1 MRNLTMLPFSYAT
14 RNLLRD
20 PARMLQIIG
29 GAALVVFLIFAAGAF
44 NDGMNRVLSAT
55 GSSRN
60 VILLGAGSEESVE
73 RSEISVQA
81 ETLAAAGI
89 RSIEER
95 AGEPAV
101 SGEVHYMGEIQLA
114 DGSEPQALLRG
125 ITPAAFEVHR
135 EVRIIAGSFPGP
147 GEVLVGR
154 LAYLTL
160 DTPSESLQVGN
171 QIGFEEQFFTIS
183 GIFDAPGTVMESEIW
198 FGRTDLMTL
207 SQRENLSCIVA
218 RMNTS
223 EDFAYADLFARQRL
237 DLELVAMRESD
248 YYGKLAQFYAPIRGM
263 TWLTAILI
271 AAGAAFG
278 GMNMLYAA
286 FATRIREIATL
297 QAVGYSRISIFV
309 SLLQE
314 SLLATLI
321 GTLLAAFLSVA
332 LLEGVAVN
340 FSIGTFSLSLTPK
353 VITMGLATGLALGTI
368 GAIPP
373 AFRCLKASLPVALR
387 SG

>member
-1 MRNLTMLPFSYAT
+1 
-14 RNLLRD
+14 
-20 PARMLQIIG
+20 MLQKIG

-44 NDGMNRVLSAT
+44 NDGMKRVLSAT

-89 RSIEER
+89 RGIEER
-95 AGEPAV
+95 AGVPAV
-101 SGEVHYMGEIQLA
+101 SGEIHYMGEVQLA

-147 GEVLVGR
+147 GEALVGR

-171 QIGFEEQFFTIS
+171 QIGFEEQSFTIS

-198 FGRTDLMTL
+198 LGRTDLMTL
-207 SQRENLSCIVA
+207 TQRENLSCIVA

-223 EDFAYADLFARQRL
+223 EGFTYADLFARQRL

-263 TWLTAILI
+263 TWLTALLI

-297 QAVGYSRISIFV
+297 QAVGYSRMSIFV

-321 GTLLAAFLSVA
+321 GTLLAAFLAVA
-332 LLEGVAVN
+332 LLEGIAVN

-353 VITMGLATGLALGTI
+353 VITMGLVAGLALGTI

-373 AFRCLKASLPVALR
+373 ALRCLKASLPVALR

>member
-1 MRNLTMLPFSYAT
+1 MLPFSYAT

-29 GAALVVFLIFAAGAF
+29 GAALVVFFIFAAGAF
-44 NDGMNRVLSAT
+44 NDGMKRVLSAT

-89 RSIEER
+89 RGIEER
-95 AGEPAV
+95 AGAPAV

-160 DTPSESLQVGN
+160 DTPSESLQVGT

-218 RMNTS
+218 RMNTI
-223 EDFAYADLFARQRL
+223 EDFTYADLFARQRL

-263 TWLTAILI
+263 TWLTALLI

-278 GMNMLYAA
+278 GMNMQYAA

-321 GTLLAAFLSVA
+321 GTLLAAFLAVA
-332 LLEGVAVN
+332 LLEGIAVN

-353 VITMGLATGLALGTI
+353 VIMMGLVTGMALGTI

-373 AFRCLKASLPVALR
+373 ALRCLRASLPVALR

>member
-1 MRNLTMLPFSYAT
+1 MLPFSYAT

-20 PARMLQIIG
+20 PSRLAQKIG
-29 GAALVVFLIFAAGAF
+29 GAAMVVFLIFAAGAF
-44 NDGMNRVLSAT
+44 NNGMERVLKAT
-55 GSSRN
+55 GSPQN

-73 RSEISVQA
+73 RSEISVQC

-89 RSIEER
+89 RGIAGR
-95 AGEPAV
+95 AGTLAV
-101 SGEVHYMGEIQLA
+101 SGEVHYMGEVLLA

-125 ITPAAFEVHR
+125 VTPAVFEAHQ
-135 EVRIIAGSFPGP
+135 EVRIIDGGFPGT
-147 GEVLVGR
+147 GEVIVGR

-160 DTPSESLQVGN
+160 DTASEYLARGES
-171 QIGFEEQFFTIS
+171 ITFEGQSFKVA

-198 FGRTDLMTL
+198 FNRSDLMTL
-207 SQRENLSCIVA
+207 TQRENLSCIVI
-218 RMNTS
+218 RMETL
-223 EDFAYADLFARQRL
+223 DAFANAELFARQRL

-271 AAGAAFG
+271 AVGAAFG

-286 FATRIREIATL
+286 FASRIREVATL
-297 QAVGYSRISIFV
+297 QAVGYSRVSIFV

-314 SLLATLI
+314 SLLATLL
-321 GTLLAAFLSVA
+321 GTLLAAFLAVG

-340 FSIGTFSLSLTPK
+340 FSIGTFTLALTPD
-353 VITMGLATGLALGTI
+353 VIVMGLVAGLALGSL

-373 AFRCLKASLPVALR
+373 ALRCLKVSLPVALR
-387 SG
+387 SN

>member
-1 MRNLTMLPFSYAT
+1 
-14 RNLLRD
+14 
-20 PARMLQIIG
+20 MLQKIG

-44 NDGMNRVLSAT
+44 NDGMKRVLTAT

-89 RSIEER
+89 RGIEER
-95 AGEPAV
+95 AGAPAV
-101 SGEVHYMGEIQLA
+101 SGEVHYMGEVQLA

-198 FGRTDLMTL
+198 FGRTDLMTFT
-207 SQRENLSCIVA
+207 QRENLSCIVA

-223 EDFAYADLFARQRL
+223 EDFTYADLFARQRL

-263 TWLTAILI
+263 TWLTALLI

-278 GMNMLYAA
+278 GMNMQYAA

-321 GTLLAAFLSVA
+321 GTLLAAFLAVA
-332 LLEGVAVN
+332 LLEGIAVN

-353 VITMGLATGLALGTI
+353 VIMMGLVTGMALGTI

-373 AFRCLKASLPVALR
+373 ALRCLRASLPVALR

>member
-1 MRNLTMLPFSYAT
+1 MLPFSYAT

-20 PARMLQIIG
+20 PSRLIQKIG
-29 GAALVVFLIFAAGAF
+29 GAALVVFLIFAAGSF
-44 NDGMNRVLSAT
+44 NNGMERVLQAT
-55 GSSRN
+55 GSPLN

-73 RSEISVQA
+73 RSEIAVQS

-89 RSIEER
+89 RGIAGR
-95 AGEPAV
+95 AGRPAV
-101 SGEVHYMGEIQLA
+101 SGEVHYMGEVALA
-114 DGSEPQALLRG
+114 DGGEPQALLRG
-125 ITPAAFEVHR
+125 VTPAAFEVHQ
-135 EVRIIAGSFPGP
+135 EVRVIEGNFPGP

-154 LAYLTL
+154 LAHLTL
-160 DTPSESLQVGN
+160 DTTSESLAVGER
-171 QIGFEEQFFTIS
+171 ITFEGQS
-183 GIFDAPGTVMESEIW
+183 MKVAGVFDAPGTVMESEIW
-198 FGRTDLMTL
+198 FNRSDLMTL
-207 SQRENLSCIVA
+207 TQRENLSCIVV
-218 RMNTS
+218 RMES
-223 EDFAYADLFARQRL
+223 LDAFANADLFARQRL

-286 FATRIREIATL
+286 FATRIREVATL
-297 QAVGYSRISIFV
+297 QAVGYSRVSIFV

-314 SLLATLI
+314 SLLATLL
-321 GTLLAAFLSVA
+321 GTLLAAFLAVG

-340 FSIGTFSLSLTPK
+340 FSIGTFTLALTPD
-353 VITMGLATGLALGTI
+353 VIALGLGAGLALGSL

-373 AFRCLKASLPVALR
+373 ALRCLKASLPVALR
-387 SG
+387 SN

>member
-1 MRNLTMLPFSYAT
+1 MLPFSYAT

-20 PARMLQIIG
+20 PARMLQKIG
-29 GAALVVFLIFAAGAF
+29 GAAMVVFLIFAAGAF
-44 NDGMNRVLSAT
+44 NDGMKHVLSAT

-73 RSEISVQA
+73 RSEIPVQA

-89 RSIEER
+89 RGIEER
-95 AGEPAV
+95 AGAPAV
-101 SGEVHYMGEIQLA
+101 SGEVHYMGEVQLA
-114 DGSEPQALLRG
+114 DGNEPQALLRG

-223 EDFAYADLFARQRL
+223 EDFTYADLFARQRL

-248 YYGKLAQFYAPIRGM
+248 YYGKLAQFYVPIRGM